1 MDYTT
6 EKVVKFL
13 KKRLDS
19 AKCKHT
25 LGVIKMAGLLAS
37 RHGIPRDDAALAA
50 ALHDLGRIMK
60 KKQLAA
66 YAKKHRLKAPYI
78 KEIIRYNP
86 SLLHGFAGAD
96 FARKHFTKKK
106 AVLNAVAYHT
116 AARAG
121 MSRLS
126 KLIYVADYIAPDRR
140 FPGVEKIRKLAMR
153 DLDGAFRKAL
163 GNKIIHVVKNKRW
176 LHPGAVAAWNET
188 INEKA

>member
-1 MDYTT
+1 MDYTA
-6 EKVVKFL
+6 EKVIKFL

-19 AKCKHT
+19 AKYKHS
-25 LGVIKMAGLLAS
+25 LGVVKMAVQLAEKNGVS
-37 RHGIPRDDAALAA
+37 RKKAALAA

-66 YAKKHRLKAPYI
+66 YAKKHKLKAPYI
-78 KEIIRYNP
+78 KEIIKYNP
-86 SLLHGFAGAD
+86 ALLHGFAGAD
-96 FARKHFTKKK
+96 FARKRFTKNK
-106 AVLNAVAYHT
+106 AVLDAVAYHT

-121 MSRLS
+121 MSKLS

-163 GNKIIHVVKNKRW
+163 GNKIIHVVKSKKW
-176 LHPGAVAAWNET
+176 LHPGAVEAWNQLV
-188 INEKA
+188 K